1 MNEGVWYTLSLISLK
16 IRNDLFF
23 ISDSQASPTQSV
35 DDSQAS
41 PSSTPVNCSQGSLTS
56 PAADEQSDATHELT
70 GTLRCTPVSKPLPS
84 GGNYS
89 EMGEFTI

>member
-1 MNEGVWYTLSLISLK
+1 MSADQDASQDQDDG
-16 IRNDLFF
+16 
-23 ISDSQASPTQSV
+23 DSTQSECDGSLTV
-35 DDSQAS
+35 YDYQAS

-70 GTLRCTPVSKPLPS
+70 GTLRCTQVSKPLPS

-89 EMGEFTI
+89 EMSEFRIKTTSY